1 MREALGW
8 LDEAD
13 DRDVAVGTIALEK
26 VEVGGGGGGGAE
38 ERGSGSGNGSDNEG
52 VRSPPGSPLTLN
64 PILSVSATSALT
76 GSKVKGEAGAEGCEA
91 SGRSPL
97 SLMAIIEPFYVV
109 LNPELRRPLV
119 VLGLI
124 QFSLSFGSFGISTWI
139 STLFDDIGIKDVYL
153 NSFLFSAACIP
164 GNIFTIFY
172 MDFFGYRR
180 MLIWGMMSTSVAALA
195 FAIDH
200 KHPVAVVIFASLF
213 NMCSIVAWNALD
225 IACVDA
231 VPVASRSSVYAVL
244 SAGGRVGAISAQFV
258 NASLE
263 KSVGV
268 LLFVTTSCM
277 LLGGLVSYKVEG
289 GDKLA
294 TPTDGV
300 RGSM

>member
-1 MREALGW
+1 
-8 LDEAD
+8 
-13 DRDVAVGTIALEK
+13 
-26 VEVGGGGGGGAE
+26 
-38 ERGSGSGNGSDNEG
+38 
-52 VRSPPGSPLTLN
+52 
-64 PILSVSATSALT
+64 
-76 GSKVKGEAGAEGCEA
+76 
-91 SGRSPL
+91 
-97 SLMAIIEPFYVV
+97 
-109 LNPELRRPLV
+109 
-119 VLGLI
+119 
-124 QFSLSFGSFGISTWI
+124 
-139 STLFDDIGIKDVYL
+139 
-153 NSFLFSAACIP
+153 
-164 GNIFTIFY
+164 

-300 RGSM
+300 RGSL